1 MKWQLM
7 VDVNNERN
15 WASMISK
22 KEGKMKKML
31 LMLCG
36 AALFAAGC
44 QPTIATMSVTE
55 TIGPDGEKTVS
66 TTKCLSQ
73 HISHTQTTSTDM
85 VLEKFK

>member
-1 MKWQLM
+1 
-7 VDVNNERN
+7 
-15 WASMISK
+15 
-22 KEGKMKKML
+22 MKKTL
-31 LMLCG
+31 LLVCG

-66 TTKCLSQ
+66 TTKSLSQ
-73 HISHTQTTSTDM
+73 HVQVMQTSSTDM